1 MKEIRMTSAIMRIVE
16 ANTLQLVGDWWIV
29 VEVYVYLLRQRQNG
43 QSEGNSPSLY
53 FFLITRI

>member
-43 QSEGNSPSLY
+43 QSEGNSPIY